1 MDKERTKEILLQVKE
16 NNETSRAKIE
26 ACIRF
31 EEVLNLSNKEEVFSK
46 LREGLYCIKTTAHL
60 CDMIEKEL
68 EKDCTNNPYAV
79 QVYINEIAYVDDQ
92 LNTLTDEYVSLR
104 IKVPEEDLKGD

>member
-1 MDKERTKEILLQVKE
+1 MDKENIMKDLLQVKE
-16 NNETSRAKIE
+16 NNENSRAKIE

-31 EEVLNLSNKEEVFSK
+31 EDVLNLSNKEEVLSK
-46 LREGLYCIKTTAHL
+46 LRESLYCIKTTAHL
-60 CDMIEKEL
+60 CDMMENEL
-68 EKDCTNNPYAV
+68 EKECTNSYAV
-79 QVYINEIAYVDDQ
+79 QIYFNEIAYVDDQ